1 MLPQACILPRS
12 QAYLSPASPT
22 LHVFTLFLCRVT
34 RASRRRCAAAPPQID
49 KPDSTTPTC
58 SCPGIKRV
66 AQACTKPVIWSS
78 LPTPPR
84 PRCEAHDLEPHQ
96 PTLGAD

>member
-12 QAYLSPASPT
+12 QAIAFRVKFLDSSSR
-22 LHVFTLFLCRVT
+22 VFDLNLDTYN
-34 RASRRRCAAAPPQID
+34 A
-49 KPDSTTPTC
+49 
-58 SCPGIKRV
+58 
-66 AQACTKPVIWSS
+66 KPVIWSS